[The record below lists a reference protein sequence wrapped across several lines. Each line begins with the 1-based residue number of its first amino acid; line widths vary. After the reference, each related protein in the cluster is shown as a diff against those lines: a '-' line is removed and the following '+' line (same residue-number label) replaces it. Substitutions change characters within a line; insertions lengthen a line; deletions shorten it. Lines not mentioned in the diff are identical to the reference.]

1 MSEVNFSTDSGSPIE
16 AAAVAEESAKV
27 EAARAELYDEAAEDS
42 GLILGKYQSTEDLA
56 TAYQNLQREYNRL
69 RNGQTAEEPVPVD
82 DGAEEPED
90 QEAESG
96 VDQGRV
102 DPAVAAAIQQRVLE
116 QAGGEAEYKRLA
128 NWAMAN
134 LPPERVNAYN
144 DALARADEGAILNS
158 LKGLQYDFMMK
169 NGYEPK
175 LSGGRAPSNEVKG
188 FTSRYQVQQAMSDPR
203 YEHDS
208 GYRRDVE
215 RRIAASPDTLFG
227 YQS

>member
-1 MSEVNFSTDSGSPIE
+1 MSEVNFTTDSGSPDE
-16 AAAVAEESAKV
+16 VAAVAEENAKV
-27 EAARAELYDEAAEDS
+27 ESARAELYDEAAEDS

-69 RNGQTAEEPVPVD
+69 RNGQAPEEPAAVD
-82 DGAEEPED
+82 DGTEEPED
-90 QEAESG
+90 EQAESG

-102 DPAVAAAIQQRVLE
+102 DPAAAAAIQQRVLE

-188 FTSRYQVQQAMSDPR
+188 FASRYQVQQAMSDPR
-203 YEHDS
+203 YEHDG
-208 GYRRDVE
+208 GYRREVE
-215 RRIAASPDTLFG
+215 RRIAASPDSLFG